1 MKGRTDDGEECVC
14 VECSRNKQITLSKP
28 GHEQVKI
35 VLCSELDK
43 LRVCYEDV
51 FTDNCGL
58 EGGSVIGGLM
68 MRAFR
73 DPFYLRYR
81 FVPRDLQ
88 KGLPLV
94 QRMCVVTFWRGF
106 SFSQSVINNQPTI

>member
-1 MKGRTDDGEECVC
+1 MCFLHRM
-14 VECSRNKQITLSKP
+14 
-28 GHEQVKI
+28 
-35 VLCSELDK
+35 LDK

-81 FVPRDLQ
+81 
-88 KGLPLV
+88 
-94 QRMCVVTFWRGF
+94 CVV
-106 SFSQSVINNQPTI
+106 NP